1 METNHIYKPWIP
13 KNSYETKKHP
23 SCVYE
28 SDHMNSVE
36 LPEITI
42 NLKLKPYSSDF
53 ENSISDVQMEAIS
66 YAINTMY
73 DEQSIKNYSRGF
85 FLGDGTGVGKSRSI
99 AGILCELW
107 NIEPIKYR
115 AVWISLNKNLEY
127 DAHNEYKLVKSL
139 GNDSAQWLTLKD
151 VKNDKNGILFT
162 TYGSLIRTETSNI
175 VYEWLRNSENVTI
188 IFDEA
193 HMAKN
198 SKSLTG
204 KMVLEIQNLNINP
217 KIVYSTATAASDVRQ
232 MHYMTRLGLWTGEH
246 NLFVKMLE
254 SYGSCAMEMT
264 ALQLKH
270 SGKLVSRQLGFD
282 GIDVFLKTYELN
294 QEEKNYYDT
303 LTLAW
308 KNSNCLNGIDNQN
321 FFQYLIT
328 SFKVSLAIN
337 EIQNSLNKGESVVI
351 GLQTTGES
359 CYKRND
365 LANNIC
371 YSCIHDL
378 FQRYEINT
386 SNIIFTKNPI
396 DIIIEKFG
404 INNVAEISGR
414 KVRPVTQNDGNI
426 KMEKLPSLKSELEN
440 FQKDRKRIAIITKC
454 GSSGI
459 SLHSD
464 KYNQIAGNKRHHII
478 LEPPRSA
485 ELLIQQ
491 FGRTNRTNSNH
502 PPKYTIIVTNIPAEF
517 RFFYGITSK
526 LEKLGALTRGDRRAS
541 LLNNLNFEGCS
552 NITTKGY
559 RSFILEIN
567 IHISNNWYKKQN
579 HLNSQNNNVSK
590 LILGLYSNDYI
601 LNYEDRAT
609 IFFTKILHNLNNYI
623 LGIYIFEPYN
633 NSYEPS
639 MLRWNSDTWSH
650 IWREIARGIPFRL
663 TDISLACIL
672 KALWN
677 VMPDYLP
684 ETKHLFK
691 NLTQWF
697 PNNNHLH
704 SKQVKDTV
712 KTILLCQMRP
722 ECINTLGS
730 LPTHLIHNI
739 IPWLIPRNDVYR
751 LTENDMINCFGNG
764 SPKYI
769 QNSGIKH
776 FLNNLL
782 EFPIRIQK
790 IFFPIFR
797 YHTSVNNDVSSNSIK
812 DVNKY
817 VLGSN
822 RHSYRVKYTGFEN
835 TGDNYELHV
844 EAEPFDSFD
853 DHTKRFKSWKKRII
867 NYVRFKGH
875 VNKFGI
881 IIYALDQSRWYCELW
896 YPGHIIPA
904 RCFMKYQWEQ
914 EMKNYQV
921 LHLSEPDW
929 RDSLIRSYNYQERIS
944 KKFNNILVFAVND
957 AINRWQVSTGKLLKV
972 NNTGVC
978 KDFIGLLIKKRK
990 VHEIYEISD
999 GPLRRTRKRLEN
1011 QKPLDIQS
1019 KK

>member
-1 METNHIYKPWIP
+1 METNNIYRPWIP
-13 KNSYETKKHP
+13 KNSYKTKKHP
-23 SCVYE
+23 STVYE
-28 SDHMNSVE
+28 SDHMSSVE
-36 LPEITI
+36 LPEIRSNL
-42 NLKLKPYSSDF
+42 NLKGYSSNLK
-53 ENSISDVQMEAIS
+53 NSISDVQMEAIS

-73 DEQSIKNYSRGF
+73 DIDSIKNNSRGF

-99 AGILCELW
+99 AGILSELW
-107 NIEPIKYR
+107 IREPIEYR

-127 DAHNEYKLVKSL
+127 DAHNEYKIVNSL
-139 GNDSAQWLTLKD
+139 GNDSAPWLTLKD
-151 VKNDKNGILFT
+151 VKSGKNGLLFSS
-162 TYGSLIRTETSNI
+162 YGSLIRSETSDI
-175 VYEWLRNSENVTI
+175 VYEWLRNSDNVTI
-188 IFDEA
+188 VFDEA

-232 MHYMTRLGLWTGEH
+232 LHYMTRLGLWTGEH
-246 NLFVKMLE
+246 NLFVKLLE
-254 SYGSCAMEMT
+254 SYGSSAMEMT

-282 GIDVFLKTYELN
+282 GIEVFLKTYELN
-294 QEEKNYYDT
+294 QKEKNYYDK
-303 LTLAW
+303 LTSCW

-321 FFQYLIT
+321 FFQHLIT
-328 SFKVSLAIN
+328 SFKVCLAIN
-337 EIQNSLNKGESVVI
+337 EIQTSLNNGESVVI
-351 GLQTTGES
+351 GLQTTGEA
-359 CYKRND
+359 CYGRTDSIDNTF
-365 LANNIC
+365 
-371 YSCIHDL
+371 YSCIRDL
-378 FQRYEINT
+378 FQRYELLENLSDIT
-386 SNIIFTKNPI
+386 FTKNPI

-404 INNVAEISGR
+404 VNNVAEISGR
-414 KVRPVTQNDGNI
+414 KVRPITQNDGSI

-440 FQKDRKRIAIITKC
+440 FQKDKKRIAIITKS

-464 KYNQIAGNKRHHII
+464 KYNITSGNKRHHII

-526 LEKLGALTRGDRRAS
+526 LEKLGALTKGDRRAS
-541 LLNNLNFEGCS
+541 LFNNLNYEGCS

-567 IHISNNWYKKQN
+567 IHISNHWYKRQN
-579 HLNSQNNNVSK
+579 HLGAENNNVSK

-601 LNYEDRAT
+601 LNNEERAT
-609 IFFTKILHNLNNYI
+609 IFFTKILCNLNNYI
-623 LGIYIFEPYN
+623 LGIYSFESYG

-650 IWREIARGIPFRL
+650 IWREISRGIPFRL

-672 KALWN
+672 KSLWN

-684 ETKHLFK
+684 ETKHLFRD
-691 NLTQWF
+691 LTEWF

-704 SKQVKDTV
+704 SKQVKETV

-751 LTENDMINCFGNG
+751 LSQNEIIKCFGTGNNR
-764 SPKYI
+764 YI
-769 QNSGIKH
+769 QSGGIKH
-776 FLNNLL
+776 FLNKLL
-782 EFPIRIQK
+782 EFPIHIQK

-797 YHTSVNNDVSSNSIK
+797 YHNSINNDISSRGINNVS
-812 DVNKY
+812 KY

-822 RHSYRVKYTGFEN
+822 RHPYRIKYKGFEN

-853 DHTKRFKSWKKRII
+853 DHKKRFKSWQKRVI

-881 IIYALDQSRWYCELW
+881 VISALDQSRWYCELW

-914 EMKNYQV
+914 EVNNYQV
-921 LHLSEPDW
+921 LHLSEDDW
-929 RDSLIRSYNYQERIS
+929 INSLIRSYNYQERIS
-944 KKFNNILVFAVND
+944 KKFNSILVFAVND
-957 AINRWQVSTGKLLKV
+957 AINRWQISTGKLLRV

-978 KDFIGLLIKKRK
+978 KDFIGLLIKKRR
-990 VHEIYEISD
+990 VHEIYEMSD

-1011 QKPLDIQS
+1011 PS
-1019 KK
+1019 